1 MSGSQ
6 EYVGWDGIEYDT
18 VISRLRANPAM
29 STDELGVA
37 FSESATNDRTWSTIA
52 LDGRLD
58 ALVTAV
64 DQWAAALTAG
74 VPAHRKALTTA
85 FGATR
90 TFWQAPMDKDLV
102 DMATEVERVVPSAAI
117 KAASRSVITAAAAA
131 ILYERITPAYADA
144 QGLTI
149 YHPSSRARCST
160 TRRTARSTSRT
171 RRAGTSSSTSGSGSA
186 PTPRTREPRP
196 SSE

>member
-18 VISRLRANPAM
+18 VISRLRANPSM

-131 ILYERITPAYADA
+131 ILYERSTPAYADA
-144 QGLTI
+144 HGLTI
-149 YHPSSRARCST
+149 YHPSKPSQMLDHETYRTLDFAHT
-160 TRRTARSTSRT
+160 TRWDEFLDVWL
-171 RRAGTSSSTSGSGSA
+171 G
-186 PTPRTREPRP
+186 
-196 SSE
+196 